1 MTGGDDGVTV
11 YADILFFAD
20 MSLNWFSLILTS
32 RLLKLKSTS
41 LRSLSA
47 AALGALAG
55 ILAVMLG
62 NMLSVHIIQAA
73 SSVMMCAIAFSIEGV
88 AGYIKACACLY
99 ASGLVLGGT
108 LTFIYSFLNRL
119 GLDIES
125 SGGSSCALLILFSL
139 ISCGAG
145 LLFERL
151 ILSSK
156 LEKVGTVCIEL
167 DGKSITLPY
176 FCDSGNLLRDPIG
189 GRPAIVIERSTASGL
204 VTLPSSA
211 CDASMLGMACE
222 HSLKRRLRLLPAA
235 TVFGSGLMLG
245 FLPDKV
251 TIEHDGARREVD
263 AVIAVTD
270 ERIDN
275 RSTGESVAILPP
287 ALI

>member
-1 MTGGDDGVTV
+1 MTV

-32 RLLKLKSTS
+32 RILKLKSTS
-41 LRSLSA
+41 LRSLGA
-47 AALGALAG
+47 AALGALTGLIALTLAFELPRN
-55 ILAVMLG
+55 IL
-62 NMLSVHIIQAA
+62 QAA
-73 SSVMMCAIAFSIEGV
+73 SSVLMCAVAFSLEGI

-99 ASGLVLGGT
+99 ASGIALGGT

-119 GLDIES
+119 GLELEP

-156 LEKVGTVCIEL
+156 LEKVGKVCIEL
-167 DGKSITLPY
+167 DGKNITLPF
-176 FCDSGNLLRDPIG
+176 FCDSGNLLCDPIG
-189 GRPAIVIERSTASGL
+189 GRPAIIIERSAASDL

-211 CDASMLGMACE
+211 CDVSMLDKACE

-235 TVFGSGLMLG
+235 TVCGNGIMLG
-245 FLPDKV
+245 FLPDRV
-251 TIEHDGARREVD
+251 TLEHNGTRREVD

-270 ERIDN
+270 ERIGN
-275 RSTGESVAILPP
+275 RASRESVAILSP